1 MGIPLDAPLEI
12 RFAPCLHEQVTI
24 GILIIEVAC
33 LIRGTPAKQQT
44 DHAIVSKFRHVI
56 GRVGPE
62 EVLLSDMCGAF
73 MGFFLLTC
81 EGPSQGSARC
91 GRSFKGWPEKM

>member
-24 GILIIEVAC
+24 SILIIEVAC
-33 LIRGTPAKQQT
+33 LIRGTSAKQQADQAT
-44 DHAIVSKFRHVI
+44 VSKFHHVI

-62 EVLLSDMCGAF
+62 EVWLSGYVRRF
-73 MGFFLLTC
+73 YGFFPFDL
-81 EGPSQGSARC
+81 
-91 GRSFKGWPEKM
+91 